1 MSDQK
6 QELFEKI
13 LVQKHL
19 EALRDE
25 LENAHL
31 DYYSEHVEHIIEL
44 LNVDPEEVLK
54 NG

>member
-1 MSDQK
+1 MKKK

-13 LVQKHL
+13 LVQTHL

-25 LENAHL
+25 LQTAHL
-31 DYYSEHVEHIIEL
+31 DYYSDHVELIIEL
-44 LNVDPEEVLK
+44 LNVDPEKVLK

>member
-1 MSDQK
+1 MADQN

-13 LVQKHL
+13 LVQTQL

-25 LENAHL
+25 LMNTHL
-31 DYYSEHVEHIIEL
+31 DYYSEHVEFIIEL
-44 LNVDPEEVLK
+44 LNVDAEEVLK

>member
-1 MSDQK
+1 M
-6 QELFEKI
+6 I
-13 LVQKHL
+13 LVHTHL

-25 LENAHL
+25 LQKAHL